1 MFYTSIITSLL
12 PYILLFGVFS
22 TLLVNRLACTNNN
35 LNTKRGYAAIQ
46 KQQDI
51 DASSTYLFSL
61 EKERYQKEQPDPG
74 KSKIYRRSSIT
85 NEFLSEEN
93 KIYRPPEFVLNSI
106 PGLNNTFCL
115 RGPPA

>member
-1 MFYTSIITSLL
+1 MFYTSIITSVL
-12 PYILLFGVFS
+12 PYILLLGIFS
-22 TLLVNRLACTNNN
+22 TLLLNRFACTSNSA
-35 LNTKRGYAAIQ
+35 NTKRGYAAIQ

-61 EKERYQKEQPDPG
+61 EQEKDQKKQPD
-74 KSKIYRRSSIT
+74 KIKVYSSSGIT
-85 NEFLSEEN
+85 KEFLNEAN
-93 KIYRPPEFVLNSI
+93 KIYRPPDFVLISI